1 MTCSRRLKVGLG
13 RFFERGIAYG
23 SNGSRTANSVKRIF
37 GTSFWPPIGAIFKPK
52 IVRETTTYGG
62 WLQPSK
68 SYDFV
73 PIPVI
78 RHPSI
83 SLLICEP
90 YLQFKEFSRGRE
102 IPPPFWGIGKRK
114 AHADYAHGLFYF

>member
-1 MTCSRRLKVGLG
+1 LRWDVFCK
-13 RFFERGIAYG
+13 RGIAHG
-23 SNGSRTANSVKRIF
+23 ANGSRTANSVKRIF

-52 IVRETTTYGG
+52 IVRETTTYWG

-90 YLQFKEFSRGRE
+90 YLQFKEFWIISNLVEKKSRILSE
-102 IPPPFWGIGKRK
+102 K
-114 AHADYAHGLFYF
+114 ALVLMGSEDRRFPV